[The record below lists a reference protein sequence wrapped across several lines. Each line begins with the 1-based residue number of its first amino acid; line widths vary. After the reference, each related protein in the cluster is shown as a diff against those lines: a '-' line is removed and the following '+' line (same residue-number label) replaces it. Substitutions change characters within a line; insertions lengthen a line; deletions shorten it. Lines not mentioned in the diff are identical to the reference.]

1 MSLISKILYF
11 WHFIR
16 KNYHQELLESCRDYK
31 LKEEL
36 RKKIEYHKKKIVQLS
51 TVKAS
56 Y

>member
-1 MSLISKILYF
+1 MSLLSKILYS

-16 KNYHQELLESCRDYK
+16 MNYHQELLESCLDYK

-36 RKKIEYHKKKIVQLS
+36 RKKIDYHKKKIDQIS

-56 Y
+56 S

>member
-1 MSLISKILYF
+1 MSFLSKILYC

-31 LKEEL
+31 LKEKL
-36 RKKIEYHKKKIVQLS
+36 RKKIEYHKKKIDQLR